1 MNANP
6 RMGFGPEITEDELKA
21 AGRAEFARFVVN
33 RLKCSRKATDPET
46 VVRELQ
52 GRPGIDQET
61 HRLVLT
67 MLFPPRRA
75 RRHAPMRVAAA
86 TA

>member
-1 MNANP
+1 
-6 RMGFGPEITEDELKA
+6 MGFGPEMTDDDFTA
-21 AGRAEFARFVVN
+21 AGRAEFARFIID

-61 HRLVLT
+61 RRVVLT
-67 MLFPPRRA
+67 TLFPPRA
-75 RRHAPMRVAAA
+75 RHARPALVSVAAA
-86 TA
+86 RA